1 VRFRC
6 LVQAG
11 VMLTTTIHPS
21 SALMAKLSSSMPL
34 SDAARRAIKALPA
47 TVQELGPNIDFIH
60 PGDRSTSCCLVLSGW
75 MGRFALLPHGE
86 RQFLALHITGDIPD
100 LQTLHLPIV
109 DHGICTFTQV
119 TVALIPHEAMHD
131 LMAHHPDAA
140 AALWR
145 EVLVTASIT
154 NEWLIGLGRR
164 SGPKRLAHLL
174 CELYVR
180 QKVAGLVKEDGR
192 CALPITQT
200 VLADALGLTS
210 VHVNRILK
218 ELRTERVIQLMKRSL
233 TILDWTHLKVFGEFD
248 PLYLHLDRKLTRV

>member
-1 VRFRC
+1 
-6 LVQAG
+6 
-11 VMLTTTIHPS
+11 
-21 SALMAKLSSSMPL
+21 MPL
-34 SDAARRAIKALPA
+34 SVAARRAIEALPISVLA
-47 TVQELGPNIDFIH
+47 LEPNTNFIH

-75 MGRFALLPHGE
+75 MGRFKLLPNSE
-86 RQFLALHITGDIPD
+86 RQLLALHIAGDIPD

-109 DHGICTFTQV
+109 DHGICAFTHV
-119 TVALIPHEAMHD
+119 SVALIPHEAIHD
-131 LMAHHPDAA
+131 LMVRHPDAA

-145 EVLVTASIT
+145 EVLVIASIT

-180 QKVAGLVKEDGR
+180 QKAAGLVKEDGR
-192 CALPITQT
+192 CAFPITQT

-218 ELRTERVIQLMKRSL
+218 DLRAEKVIELRQRTL
-233 TILDWTHLKVFGEFD
+233 TILDWTYLRTFAEFD
-248 PLYLHLDRKLTRV
+248 PLYLHLSRS